1 MVDQLLLCSKTC
13 IKREEILGID
23 APVGSWTLPAA
34 LANKVARTGD
44 LVSIRSLKQFLESLR
59 SSTDPRYA
67 FPEKYEQLATNQSD
81 DAPRRL
87 LVLKMAIN
95 PVKQMSIDQNTREG
109 YI

>member
-1 MVDQLLLCSKTC
+1 MCRYADTRIMPVVDQLLLCSKTC

-44 LVSIRSLKQFLESLR
+44 LVSIRSLKQFLENLR

-67 FPEKYEQLATNQSD
+67 FPEKYEQWSQQAVQPRPRGSGLAW
-81 DAPRRL
+81 
-87 LVLKMAIN
+87 
-95 PVKQMSIDQNTREG
+95 
-109 YI
+109 